1 MWVQSTAFA
10 SCHPSGIWNFEVVP
24 IFFFESLQPL
34 ALLLLLLLLLYDMDV
49 SCHGPF
55 IIIIIIIIHP
65 YAGYSQ
71 FYV

>member
-1 MWVQSTAFA
+1 
-10 SCHPSGIWNFEVVP
+10 
-24 IFFFESLQPL
+24 
-34 ALLLLLLLLLYDMDV
+34 MDV

-71 FYV
+71 FYVWNKPCFWGI